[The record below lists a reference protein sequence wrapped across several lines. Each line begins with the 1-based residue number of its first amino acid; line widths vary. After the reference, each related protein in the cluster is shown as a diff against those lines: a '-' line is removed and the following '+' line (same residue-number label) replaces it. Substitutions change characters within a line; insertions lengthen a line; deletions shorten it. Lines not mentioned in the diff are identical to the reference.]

1 MKKTFIIRAFLL
13 NITLL
18 MLVII
23 YNYIN
28 INTLDYKIT
37 NNYEKIISITRHF
50 HHRYLNAEYE
60 NYKIGTY
67 PIFGTSN
74 SGVIILKDGTYP
86 KILNDLNDT
95 YNKIIEVLP
104 KDYVKSLSL
113 IMPNAQ
119 YVLPFD
125 SVKYDINHNQL
136 DEIIKNENINSSF
149 DTFRD
154 DDITIKKHDKGS
166 VNNQSIIL
174 PIYIKRF
181 IEAVFIVDI
190 DISNIDRYV
199 ANYNNEMMTHYEV
212 EKNNG
217 LLTQKI
223 EIPYTKDNNK
233 FIYIGLSFFGV
244 LICALKI
251 YIVIECIYQIF
262 NRVFL
267 FFYQRIMYDSMTH
280 CLRRNVFDMKY
291 KTLNSRSVILF
302 DIDHFKFINDNFG
315 HAVGDKV
322 IIAMGKMLQQQAK
335 KHHLYF
341 RWGGEE
347 FLVLLPKTN
356 KQALLS
362 YAETLRVAVEEM
374 PLLKDRKV
382 TISLGV
388 SEQKQQ
394 EHIHQT
400 IYRADMALYQ
410 AKQLGRNKSHYL

>member
-18 MLVII
+18 ILVII

-60 NYKIGTY
+60 SYKIGTY
-67 PIFGTSN
+67 PISGTSN
-74 SGVIILKDGTYP
+74 RGVIILKDGTYP
-86 KILNDLNDT
+86 KISNDLNDT
-95 YNKIIEVLP
+95 YHKIIDVLP

-119 YVLPFD
+119 YVLPLD
-125 SVKYDINHNQL
+125 SENYVINHNQL
-136 DEIIKNENINSSF
+136 EDIIKKENIRSSF
-149 DTFRD
+149 NAFRD
-154 DDITIKKHDKGS
+154 DDITIKNHDKGN
-166 VNNQSIIL
+166 VKNQSIIL

-181 IEAVFIVDI
+181 IEAIFIVDI

-199 ANYNNEMMTHYEV
+199 DNYNNEMMTHYEV
-212 EKNNG
+212 ENNNG

-223 EIPYTKDNNK
+223 KIPYTKDEN
-233 FIYIGLSFFGV
+233 IYIGLSFFCIIICV
-244 LICALKI
+244 LKL

-262 NRVFL
+262 HRVYL

-302 DIDHFKFINDNFG
+302 DIDHFKYINDNFG

-362 YAETLRVAVEEM
+362 YAETLRAAVEEM